1 MNTSDDNFDVANK
14 TLTLEFSMKGYYWGE
29 ISLYFIYLPIC
40 NARIS
45 LSLQF
50 CVDHDIIAKTLFKR
64 TFKQRAEIRESAMN
78 KGTVRQTKVSKYS

>member
-1 MNTSDDNFDVANK
+1 MNPSDDDFDVANE
-14 TLTLEFSMKGYYWGE
+14 TLTLEIAMKGFYWGE
-29 ISLYFIYLPIC
+29 ISLNFIYMSIC
-40 NARIS
+40 NTSIS

-78 KGTVRQTKVSKYS
+78 KGTVRQIKVSKYS